1 MHGLILLLFLFSPP
15 VPPIDSSTWH
25 AGIWDTSYRYL
36 GDYTQCLDIITV
48 ITPCKWS
55 QLASCC
61 LCGTA
66 GTYSCKKFAFSSILL
81 CKILQSK
88 CCSVSHWVFISPTEI
103 RSGVSNI
110 QGLELSEAMKILY
123 NFHPFLP
130 MRNPSVRVAQ
140 CAAGLVSADS
150 RTPAAV
156 RPCRD
161 IFIPSVRAAAVR
173 HPSSCVRAQSRS
185 GGRGDNMWPEP
196 VHSEKYLNTGNIIH
210 KFQDIQKRYQGFE
223 NV

>member
-36 GDYTQCLDIITV
+36 GDYTQCLDITVTV

-110 QGLELSEAMKILY
+110 QRLELSEAMKILY
-123 NFHPFLP
+123 NFYPFLP
-130 MRNPSVRVAQ
+130 MRNPSVLPSALLAWYPRTLGHPQ
-140 CAAGLVSADS
+140 LCARAGISLYPVSAPRLS
-150 RTPAAV
+150 VTRAAV
-156 RPCRD
+156 
-161 IFIPSVRAAAVR
+161 SVRSPDQAVGGTTCD
-173 HPSSCVRAQSRS
+173 PSPYIV
-185 GGRGDNMWPEP
+185 
-196 VHSEKYLNTGNIIH
+196 KNI
-210 KFQDIQKRYQGFE
+210 
-223 NV
+223 

>member
-1 MHGLILLLFLFSPP
+1 MICW
-15 VPPIDSSTWH
+15 I

-36 GDYTQCLDIITV
+36 GDYTQCLDITVTV

-130 MRNPSVRVAQ
+130 MRNPSVLPSALLAWYPRTLGHPQ
-140 CAAGLVSADS
+140 LCARAGISLYPVSAPRLS
-150 RTPAAV
+150 VTRAAV
-156 RPCRD
+156 
-161 IFIPSVRAAAVR
+161 SVRSPDQAVGGTTCD
-173 HPSSCVRAQSRS
+173 PSPYIV
-185 GGRGDNMWPEP
+185 
-196 VHSEKYLNTGNIIH
+196 KNI
-210 KFQDIQKRYQGFE
+210 
-223 NV
+223 